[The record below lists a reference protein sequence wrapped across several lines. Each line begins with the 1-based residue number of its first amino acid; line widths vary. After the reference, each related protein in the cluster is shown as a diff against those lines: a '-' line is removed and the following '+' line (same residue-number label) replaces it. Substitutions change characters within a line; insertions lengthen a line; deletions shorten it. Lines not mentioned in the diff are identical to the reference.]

1 MAIRRRNNKMEWYK
15 LLSIILGGGGFL
27 SLVIGIYT
35 ARAKKTTIEIEN
47 FKKLFDESQEE
58 RENIRKQHLD
68 YMAQTDAKIDR
79 LERKVDYM
87 DKRNAIKM
95 RAINSAYRCK
105 LPEKTEDCPV
115 LKTLS
120 KESEVEQC
128 NNN

>member
-1 MAIRRRNNKMEWYK
+1 MEWWVNS
-15 LLSIILGGGGFL
+15 LIALFGGGFVSGVVHL
-27 SLVIGIYT
+27 YT
-35 ARAKKTTIEIEN
+35 AKAKKSTIEIEN
-47 FKKLFDESQEE
+47 FKKLFDEAQEE
-58 RENIRKQHLD
+58 RENIRQQHID
-68 YMAQTDAKIDR
+68 YMAQTDAKIER
-79 LERKVDYM
+79 LERKIDYS
-87 DKRNAIKM
+87 DKRNTIKM

>member
-1 MAIRRRNNKMEWYK
+1 MV
-15 LLSIILGGGGFL
+15 LTDILEILIGGGLLTAGV
-27 SLVIGIYT
+27 SIYM
-35 ARAKKTTIEIEN
+35 ARAKKSTIEIEN
-47 FKKLFDESQEE
+47 FKKLFDEAQEE
-58 RENIRKQHLD
+58 RENIRQQHID

-79 LERKVDYM
+79 LERKIDYS

-128 NNN
+128 NNNLK